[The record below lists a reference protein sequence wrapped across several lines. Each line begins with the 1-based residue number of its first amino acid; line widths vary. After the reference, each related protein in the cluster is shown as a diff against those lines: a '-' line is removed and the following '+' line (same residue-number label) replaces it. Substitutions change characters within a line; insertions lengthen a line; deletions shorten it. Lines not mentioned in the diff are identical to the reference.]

1 MTTSP
6 ADPPESRHS
15 VPKNGWLIIFVIILL
30 CAGTVLCLLSI
41 SAEEQKLRDQILTE
55 TRLAAEGIDPGQ
67 ARLLTGT
74 EKDLGSLNYQQM
86 KEQMAAIRST
96 EPLVRSVYLMGQRP
110 DGSVVFLVDS
120 EPPGSRDYS
129 PPGQVYPEASALLI
143 SIFASGKPDI
153 EGPVADRWGTWVSGL
168 VPVTDP
174 VNETVVAVFGMDIS
188 AADWNRQLAAAAL
201 PLVVGMMLILVL
213 VISFV
218 VAYIDI
224 SHQKKITRQLEEY
237 ARNLERSNREL
248 EQFAYVASH
257 DLQEPLRMV
266 TSYVQ
271 LIEKRYKGKLDENAD
286 LYIYYAVDGATRM
299 QALIN
304 DLLAFSRVAT
314 KGKPLERTDS
324 QKVIND
330 VLKSLKTAIEEKHA
344 KITIGP
350 MPEVMAD
357 PIQLG
362 QVFQNLISNAIKF
375 NKGDDVSVS
384 VSAEPEGPMWR
395 FTVSDNGIGIEPQY
409 FDRIFIIF
417 QRLHGKDEYPG
428 TGIGLA
434 IAKKIVERHG
444 GEIRVESKPGEG
456 STFSFTIPAVEGKG
470 K

>member
-1 MTTSP
+1 
-6 ADPPESRHS
+6 
-15 VPKNGWLIIFVIILL
+15 
-30 CAGTVLCLLSI
+30 
-41 SAEEQKLRDQILTE
+41 
-55 TRLAAEGIDPGQ
+55 
-67 ARLLTGT
+67 
-74 EKDLGSLNYQQM
+74 
-86 KEQMAAIRST
+86 
-96 EPLVRSVYLMGQRP
+96 
-110 DGSVVFLVDS
+110 
-120 EPPGSRDYS
+120 
-129 PPGQVYPEASALLI
+129 
-143 SIFASGKPDI
+143 
-153 EGPVADRWGTWVSGL
+153 
-168 VPVTDP
+168 
-174 VNETVVAVFGMDIS
+174 
-188 AADWNRQLAAAAL
+188 
-201 PLVVGMMLILVL
+201 
-213 VISFV
+213 
-218 VAYIDI
+218 
-224 SHQKKITRQLEEY
+224 
-237 ARNLERSNREL
+237 
-248 EQFAYVASH
+248 
-257 DLQEPLRMV
+257 MV

-330 VLKSLKTAIEEKHA
+330 VLKSLRMAIEEKHA

-384 VSAEPEGPMWR
+384 ISAEPEGPMWR

-409 FDRIFIIF
+409 FDRIFVIF

-444 GEIRVESKPGEG
+444 GEIQVESKPGEG
-456 STFSFTIPAVEGKG
+456 STFFFTIPAWEGKG